1 MNWSSSVTFLIN
13 KKKGR
18 HDKHRIVNQS
28 FGPNDKKWIQLHSKK
43 RNPRFYDMDYSYERM
58 QMGDRLLDMKPAPPP
73 YSDTRI
79 YYDLDTLPQVPTT
92 NTAYDAYI
100 DVDVDDDKPDDD
112 DDGDENTDTMTK
124 ENWESTWKREDGTYN
139 INDLYFGASETT
151 FAKLEPQVYDWFKNY
166 TSFELDYT
174 FPNIWFNEET
184 RFKVNRVTDE
194 NGVENIQFQFY
205 APKEYGGGI
214 IWYSIPYGKNVMDTS
229 TTDPEPGPDTE
240 DPKDPSNDITREE
253 WESEFKKISN
263 GVYYYTVP
271 PGLFTNNSFYTS
283 QQVLSDEQWQW
294 LENYIKFEQPADFSP
309 GRSTPI
315 HYTVTGGSII
325 AFSYGDKETGFKSTS
340 FNIKDPYR
348 QTPLPSDQQDFNR
361 DKELWTAEYVDP
373 MTNNF
378 IVPANALPLG
388 IRQTSLTKEGYQFLS
403 SVFKYYPEIVATNG
417 QPSIDEHAQ
426 VYIYGSYVNGVKTYT
441 IQYTN
446 PGSKTSS
453 EIIIK
458 SV

>member
-1 MNWSSSVTFLIN
+1 M
-13 KKKGR
+13 
-18 HDKHRIVNQS
+18 
-28 FGPNDKKWIQLHSKK
+28 
-43 RNPRFYDMDYSYERM
+43 
-58 QMGDRLLDMKPAPPP
+58 
-73 YSDTRI
+73 
-79 YYDLDTLPQVPTT
+79 
-92 NTAYDAYI
+92 
-100 DVDVDDDKPDDD
+100 
-112 DDGDENTDTMTK
+112 
-124 ENWESTWKREDGTYN
+124 
-139 INDLYFGASETT
+139 YFGASETR
-151 FAKLEPQVYDWFKNY
+151 FAKLEPYVYDWFKNY
-166 TSFELDYT
+166 MSFELDYT

-205 APKEYGGGI
+205 ASEEYGGGV
-214 IWYSIPYGKNVMDTS
+214 IWYSIPYWKNVMDTS
-229 TTDPEPGPDTE
+229 TTDPEPGPE

-253 WESEFKKISN
+253 WESEFKEISN

-361 DKELWTAEYVDP
+361 DKALWTAEYVDP

-378 IVPANALPLG
+378 IVPANALPFTYSNGTG